1 MLNPTIGRLGKARRR
16 KQVRKHCKAEN
27 INNDENTEDLSSE
40 IDKRM
45 RLNGNGTREDFL
57 EFCRAAFER
66 LSVESVAENAVEE
79 IWREIEPKT
88 VRVVYIFT
96 PHKYIVGD
104 KHQNTQLIGHL
115 PEYPTSKQLSE

>member
-1 MLNPTIGRLGKARRR
+1 MRNPTVGRLGKARRR

-66 LSVESVAENAVEE
+66 LSVESVAENSVEE
-79 IWREIEPKT
+79 IWREIVATLKSHYDGFKNGFDGVE
-88 VRVVYIFT
+88 R
-96 PHKYIVGD
+96 
-104 KHQNTQLIGHL
+104 Q
-115 PEYPTSKQLSE
+115 

>member
-1 MLNPTIGRLGKARRR
+1 MLNPTIGRLGKAPRR
-16 KQVRKHCKAEN
+16 KQVRKHGKGKN

-88 VRVVYIFT
+88 VRVDYIFT
-96 PHKYIVGD
+96 SLYLYR
-104 KHQNTQLIGHL
+104 T
-115 PEYPTSKQLSE
+115 